1 MGKVFIIDD
10 KNDRV
15 EQYSNLLKKQGID
28 VFATNNVYKMTKYS
42 KELQPDLYV
51 VDADV
56 KDPDYRMLIEYLI
69 KNFKTPLT
77 VVCNNIED
85 AWHDGVSHYVL
96 RPMVTKKL
104 GEVAGA
110 YCHGGKKYDFL
121 LLNQKKKVGMALVK
135 EKSLLNV
142 HNVMAAKLFLQK
154 NNVEALGVYCNPE
167 KYSKL
172 RDRLGF
178 AKTFY
183 VEKIAKNG
191 DLKTILK

>member
-15 EQYSNLLKKQGID
+15 EQYSNLLKEQGID
-28 VFATNNVYKMTKYS
+28 VFATNNVYQMTRYS

-56 KDPDYRMLIEYLI
+56 RDPDYRMLIEYLI

-121 LLNQKKKVGMALVK
+121 LLNQKKNADFAVYKK
-135 EKSLLNV
+135 KSLLNV
-142 HNVMAAKLFLQK
+142 YNIKAAKLFLQK
-154 NNVEALGVYCNPE
+154 NRVAALGVVCSPE
-167 KYSKL
+167 KYPKL
-172 RDRLGF
+172 KDKLGF
-178 AKTFY
+178 AETFY
-183 VEKIAKNG
+183 VEKITKNG
-191 DLKTILK
+191 DLKAILK